1 MMHMRVPVVRVGT
14 FRENEERFTIG
25 DAMSRQITLASAAA
39 MADLEQSPISTDW
52 IISGIPEARAKLLAK
67 SHDGTAYVMVW
78 ECSAGRFKWHYID
91 DETVTITS
99 GEVFITT
106 NNGEEYRLGQGD
118 MAFFPAGTSCEWR
131 IDNRVRKVAVLRR
144 SLGLPLGVGVRA
156 WYKLLNVAGLRRRS
170 PL

>member
-1 MMHMRVPVVRVGT
+1 
-14 FRENEERFTIG
+14 
-25 DAMSRQITLASAAA
+25 MSRQIALASAAA
-39 MADLEQSPISTDW
+39 MADLKPSPISTDW
-52 IISGIPEARAKLLAK
+52 IISGTPAARAKLLAK
-67 SHDGTAYVMVW
+67 SYDGTSYVMVW
-78 ECSAGRFKWHYID
+78 ECSAGRFKWHYLE

-106 NNGEEYRLGQGD
+106 NNGEERRLGQGD

-131 IDNRVRKVAVLRR
+131 VDNRVRKVAVLRK

-156 WYKLLNVAGLRRRS
+156 WYKFLNIVGLRGRS